1 MGTGLEGRT
10 LNREWLV
17 EAVWGAVE
25 GGGGVTVLTVGSNAC
40 GDCGFGVRQFTTEL
54 SRPNKEAWGA
64 VVSSFVCDEGV
75 LGGPGYGNSAGVYL
89 HRLHQILGEKVPGYK
104 RTAARYKRL
113 KGLGF
118 NPMET
123 YGNALEIGEILAEVL
138 EEFAEQVEE
147 GSDAGDELQKF
158 VLVIGTV
165 DKASKTLKT
174 VVGRLVGRI
183 QCNPKITRWLRVIL
197 SSYVPLTTLE
207 EFSHVTPN
215 VVTITDAQYA
225 PQLLGDVRT
234 YCGGAFGHENGRLT
248 TAIDE
253 AKIEGLTAAI
263 LADKITTSSKG
274 NLNYAVTVIDFV
286 EMIALNRRDLDTRR
300 EMFKVVNLLD
310 DEGFEQGTTMD
321 RVYGFFV
328 SNYLSEY
335 WMSLYK
341 AILQVSAHIHRQRCP
356 LAITACV

>member
-1 MGTGLEGRT
+1 MWRNFCL
-10 LNREWLV
+10 LQWQV
-17 EAVWGAVE
+17 
-25 GGGGVTVLTVGSNAC
+25 
-40 GDCGFGVRQFTTEL
+40 
-54 SRPNKEAWGA
+54 
-64 VVSSFVCDEGV
+64 
-75 LGGPGYGNSAGVYL
+75 
-89 HRLHQILGEKVPGYK
+89 I
-104 RTAARYKRL
+104 
-113 KGLGF
+113 
-118 NPMET
+118 
-123 YGNALEIGEILAEVL
+123 LEIGEILAEVL

-341 AILQVSAHIHRQRCP
+341 AILQVSADIHRQRCP